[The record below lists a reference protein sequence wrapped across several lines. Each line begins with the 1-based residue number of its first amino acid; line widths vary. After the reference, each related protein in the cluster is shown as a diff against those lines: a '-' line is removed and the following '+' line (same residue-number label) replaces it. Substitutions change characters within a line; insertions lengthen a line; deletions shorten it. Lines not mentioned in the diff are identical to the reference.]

1 MFTFIINS
9 IALQKIFI
17 MPLAETSISIPF
29 NQSKK
34 QISHRPCCKI
44 STFHWCFVS
53 FSPTVSDP
61 ASTERLWHHTDRQ
74 QWLPGLSPRCQT
86 QQAGLSPLPRQAGL
100 QHRGHPGWW
109 KVTLPRGKFFFFH
122 VHVHQ
127 ILSNAFGWFP
137 FISFLILTFCN
148 FLLLMSLFFL
158 SIVYWFF
165 V

>member
-1 MFTFIINS
+1 MCTFIINS
-9 IALQKIFI
+9 IAFQNIFI
-17 MPLAETSISIPF
+17 MPLAETSISVPF

-53 FSPTVSDP
+53 FSPTVSDS

-74 QWLPGLSPRCQT
+74 QWLPGLSPCCQT

-109 KVTLPRGKFFFFH
+109 KVTLPCGKCFFFMYIKFSAMLLDGFH
-122 VHVHQ
+122 
-127 ILSNAFGWFP
+127 F
-137 FISFLILTFCN
+137 LTFCN
-148 FLLLMSLFFL
+148 FVLLISLFFL

>member
-9 IALQKIFI
+9 IALQNIFI
-17 MPLAETSISIPF
+17 MPLAETWISIPF

-44 STFHWCFVS
+44 STFHCFFVS
-53 FSPTVSDP
+53 FSPTVSDS

-109 KVTLPRGKFFFFH
+109 KVTLPCGKCFFF
-122 VHVHQ
+122 HVHQ

>member
-9 IALQKIFI
+9 IAFQNIFI
-17 MPLAETSISIPF
+17 MPLAETWISIPF

-44 STFHWCFVS
+44 STFHCFFVS
-53 FSPTVSDP
+53 FSPTVSDS

-74 QWLPGLSPRCQT
+74 QWLPGLSPCCQT

-109 KVTLPRGKFFFFH
+109 KVTLPCGKCFFF
-122 VHVHQ
+122 HVHQ